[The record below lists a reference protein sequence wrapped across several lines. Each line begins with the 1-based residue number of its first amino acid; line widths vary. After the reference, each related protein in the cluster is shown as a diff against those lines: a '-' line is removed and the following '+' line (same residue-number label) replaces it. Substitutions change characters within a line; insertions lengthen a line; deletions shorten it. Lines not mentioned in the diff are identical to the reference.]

1 MGHVGM
7 RKLTVVDSATG
18 VAAVPAMTN
27 DRARLLQHAMLSVYY
42 ASVARQLT
50 VSGAPSVLVPAAMP
64 PLSLA
69 EALAILD
76 EDPAGGHA
84 RLTAAI
90 WLLVRSSP
98 IPRRGDA
105 AASGLPA
112 ELLPYLE
119 GRDLEDLAQC
129 RRAARAA
136 ATQLGAFL
144 LAFRDGDRRARRE
157 FQAWMRR
164 KDAHSFSDAM
174 TGMLRDS
181 IGTGDYAQTH
191 GTVKD
196 EQLLAHISSLELQT
210 GTSIDKFLRDLAAAD
225 AFSQFMRGG
234 GEPMTPDG
242 DGSIDV
248 IPVATVVTQDAS
260 TLVTTATATTLV
272 RGDFEHMVAATQPS
286 EWSRS
291 SDVVRKS
298 VYVDDPFSLH
308 VPDPQPAP
316 ADGQP
321 VLLRE
326 LAAMSWG
333 SKEGQESTFS
343 NVLRVTSS
351 VTRRAPAHDPAMAV
365 PAIDIDF
372 QLCRSIESQVLWDRR
387 PGGLELNQ
395 GFMKVRPLGQDHWRV
410 TWRKILRF
418 SDRTPGSDEASSGS
432 FDAGQML
439 NYLAPTAVSWWVETE
454 TYSLGD
460 ITYRES
466 QGGRA

>member
-7 RKLTVVDSATG
+7 RKLSVVDSATG
-18 VAAVPAMTN
+18 VPAVPAMTD

-76 EDPAGGHA
+76 DDPAGGHA

-98 IPRRGDA
+98 IPRRGEP
-105 AASGLPA
+105 ASLGLPA
-112 ELLPYLE
+112 ELLPYLQ
-119 GRDLEDLAQC
+119 GRDLEVLAQS

-144 LAFRDGDRRARRE
+144 LAFRDGDKRARRN

-174 TGMLRDS
+174 TGMLHDS
-181 IGTGDYAQTH
+181 IGTGEYAQTH
-191 GTVKD
+191 GSVKD
-196 EQLLAHISSLELQT
+196 EQLLAHIASLEFQT
-210 GTSIDKFLRDLAAAD
+210 GTAIDTFLRDLAAAD
-225 AFSQFMRGG
+225 AFAQFMRGG
-234 GEPMTPDG
+234 QDPMTPDG

-272 RGDFEHMVAATQPS
+272 RGDFEHLVAATQPA

-298 VYVDDPFSLH
+298 VYVDDPFCLH
-308 VPDPQPAP
+308 VPDPQPAA

-321 VLLRE
+321 MLLRE

-351 VTRRAPAHDPAMAV
+351 VTRRAPAHAACDGCAGHRHRLPAV
-365 PAIDIDF
+365 PQHREPRA
-372 QLCRSIESQVLWDRR
+372 VGPPTGR
-387 PGGLELNQ
+387 PGAEPGVHEGPPARAGSLACHLAQGLAVQ
-395 GFMKVRPLGQDHWRV
+395 RPHAWFGRGVVRVVRRRADAQLPCPHRGQLV
-410 TWRKILRF
+410 GG
-418 SDRTPGSDEASSGS
+418 DRD
-432 FDAGQML
+432 
-439 NYLAPTAVSWWVETE
+439 
-454 TYSLGD
+454 
-460 ITYRES
+460 
-466 QGGRA
+466 